1 MNLVAIA
8 APDDGEEPCNHP
20 QHNPPKNTVGEHTCP
35 NCGKKTKAK
44 TTFKWYFPQKQ
55 RIV

>member
-1 MNLVAIA
+1 MTLVAIA

-35 NCGKKTKAK
+35 NCGKKNKS
-44 TTFKWYFPQKQ
+44 
-55 RIV
+55 